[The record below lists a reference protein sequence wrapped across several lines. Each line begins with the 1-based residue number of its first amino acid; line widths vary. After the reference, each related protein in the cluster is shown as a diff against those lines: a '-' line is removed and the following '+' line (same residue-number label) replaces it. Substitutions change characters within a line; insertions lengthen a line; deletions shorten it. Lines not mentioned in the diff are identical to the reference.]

1 MGTSSAALEQALAR
15 VDERE
20 DDVRAWARLDRKGA
34 TAAAATIDACDDAL
48 PLRGLVLG
56 VKDVFDTADLP
67 TEYGCAVYAGYR
79 PRADAAAV
87 AALRKQGAVCLG
99 KTVTAELALFHPGPT
114 RNPWRLTHTPGG
126 SSSGSAA
133 AVSAG
138 MADVALGTQTA
149 GSIIRPASFCGVWG
163 FKPTFGRVS
172 IAGLKVV
179 SPSLDTVGWF
189 GRSADGIDAVRVA
202 LTDEPPRPDVG
213 GPPRVG
219 LARTAAWESA
229 DADCRAAVED
239 AASRARSA
247 GAVVVDVT
255 LPALVEQLVVDQPIV
270 QAYEAARSLGYERTW
285 RADDLSETLRQILDW
300 GAAIPTAQYLEVR
313 AHAAQ
318 AAGWAFALFDDI
330 DVVLTPAVIGEAPE
344 GLASTGDPRFARLWT
359 LLGLP
364 AVSVPGLLGRTGL
377 PIGVQLVA
385 RSGADGLL
393 VAWAEWL
400 GHLLA

>member
-1 MGTSSAALEQALAR
+1 MGTSASALERALAC

-20 DDVRAWARLDRKGA
+20 ADIRAWAYLDREGA
-34 TAAAATIDACDDAL
+34 TAAAAAVDGCDDAL
-48 PLRGLVLG
+48 PMRGLVLG

-67 TEYGCAVYAGYR
+67 TEYGCTVYAGHR

-87 AALRKQGAVCLG
+87 AALRKAGAICLG

-114 RNPWRLTHTPGG
+114 RNPRRLTHTPGG

-133 AVSAG
+133 AVAAG
-138 MADVALGTQTA
+138 MADVAIGTQTA

-189 GRSADGIDAVRVA
+189 APSAHGIDAVRVA
-202 LTDEPPRPDVG
+202 LTDEPRRPDVVG
-213 GPPRVG
+213 SPRVG

-229 DADCRAAVED
+229 DADCQAAVED
-239 AASRARSA
+239 AAARARSA
-247 GAVVVDVT
+247 GATVVDIA
-255 LPALVEQLVVDQPIV
+255 LPPPVEQLVVDQPIV
-270 QAYEAARSLGYERTW
+270 QAYEAARSLAYERTW

-300 GAAIPTAQYLEVR
+300 GAAIPTAQYLRVR
-313 AHAAQ
+313 AHAAE
-318 AAGWAFALFDDI
+318 AREWALALFDDV
-330 DVVLTPAVIGEAPE
+330 DVVLTPAVVGEALE

-393 VAWAEWL
+393 LAWAEWL
-400 GHLLA
+400 GRLLT

>member
-1 MGTSSAALEQALAR
+1 MGTSASALQRALAR

-20 DDVRAWARLDRKGA
+20 ADVRAWAYLDREGA
-34 TAAAATIDACDDAL
+34 TAAVAAVDGCDDAQ

-67 TEYGCAVYAGYR
+67 TEYGCAVYAGHR

-87 AALRKQGAVCLG
+87 TALRKAGAVCLG

-133 AVSAG
+133 AVAAG
-138 MADVALGTQTA
+138 MADVAIGTQTA

-163 FKPTFGRVS
+163 LKPTFGRVS
-172 IAGLKVV
+172 IAGLKLVA
-179 SPSLDTVGWF
+179 PSLDTVGWF
-189 GRSADGIDAVRVA
+189 AQSADGIDAVRVA

-213 GPPRVG
+213 SPPRIG

-229 DADCRAAVED
+229 DADCRAVVED
-239 AASRARSA
+239 AAARARSA
-247 GAVVVDVT
+247 GATVIDIA
-255 LPALVEQLVVDQPIV
+255 LPPPVEQLVVDQPVV
-270 QAYEAARSLGYERTW
+270 QAYEAARSLAYERTW
-285 RADDLSETLRQILDW
+285 CADDLSETLRQILDW
-300 GAAIPTAQYLEVR
+300 GTAIPTAQYLQVR
-313 AHAAQ
+313 THTTQ
-318 AAGWAFALFDDI
+318 ARGWALALFDDI
-330 DVVLTPAVIGEAPE
+330 DVLITPAVIGEAPE

-400 GHLLA
+400 GRLLT